1 MVSSTN
7 KEICSFLFRG
17 VIPIQKP
24 EEVKQ
29 AKEEQTDMKK
39 LKTSRTDD
47 TGSSSSQQN
56 ADGKPAEKDPKE
68 KFSNKIREQL
78 MKKK

>member
-1 MVSSTN
+1 MVSNTN
-7 KEICSFLFRG
+7 KEVCSFLFRG

-39 LKTSRTDD
+39 LKTSRTDEASS
-47 TGSSSSQQN
+47 SSSSQT

>member
-1 MVSSTN
+1 
-7 KEICSFLFRG
+7 
-17 VIPIQKP
+17 
-24 EEVKQ
+24 
-29 AKEEQTDMKK
+29 MKK